1 MSATITVRVPGST
14 ANLGSGFDCLG
25 VAVSRWVELVVRRA
39 PDGTPVRLERRGALA
54 ALQGPADQD
63 LVYRGFARACRAGNV
78 APPAVVMEAA
88 SDIPVG
94 RGLGSSA
101 AAVVAGAAAARAL
114 CQLQLPDDAL
124 LALCA
129 ELEGH
134 PDNVAP
140 SMRGGAV
147 LALTTPAGRLVV
159 TMVEIHPTLELVFAI
174 PDFSLA
180 TERARAV
187 LPTSVPQKTAVTA
200 AARSAA
206 LVLGLARADR
216 ALLEVGLDDV
226 LHVPHRRV
234 LVPGYDAVTQA
245 ATQAGAFG
253 ATLSGSGS
261 TLVAVAPAER
271 GPAVEAAMTAAW
283 RATGVRVES
292 FRLGHAV
299 GGYEVS

>member
-14 ANLGSGFDCLG
+14 ANLGSGFDCVG
-25 VAVSRWVELVVRRA
+25 IAVNRWVGLSVRRA
-39 PDGTPVRLERRGALA
+39 SGGALEIERRGALA
-54 ALQGPADQD
+54 AVRVRPEDD
-63 LVYRGFARACRAGNV
+63 LVHRGFARACRAGGLEPPGV
-78 APPAVVMEAA
+78 AMEAT

-101 AAVVAGAAAARAL
+101 AAIVAGAVAARAL
-114 CQLQLPDDAL
+114 CDLPLEDQAL

-147 LALTTPAGRLVV
+147 LALRAPAGGLVV
-159 TMVEIHPTLELVFAI
+159 AALAVHASLELVFAV
-174 PDFSLA
+174 PDFTLA

-187 LPTSVPQKTAVTA
+187 LPANVPHRTAVTA

-206 LVLGLARADR
+206 LVLGLAQGDR
-216 ALLEVGLDDV
+216 ELLEAGLDDV
-226 LHVPHRRV
+226 LHVPYRRA
-234 LVPGYDAVTQA
+234 LVRGYDAVTTA
-245 ATQAGAFG
+245 ARGAGAFG

-261 TLVAVAPAER
+261 TLVAVAPAAC
-271 GPAVEAAMTAAW
+271 GAAVEAAMTGAW
-283 RATGVRVES
+283 RAEGVTVES
-292 FRLGHAV
+292 FRLARPV